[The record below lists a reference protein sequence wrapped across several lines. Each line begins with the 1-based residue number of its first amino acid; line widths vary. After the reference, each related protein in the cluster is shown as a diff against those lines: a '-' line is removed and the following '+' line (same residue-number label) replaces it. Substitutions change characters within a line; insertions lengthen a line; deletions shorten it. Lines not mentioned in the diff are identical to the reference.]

1 MKLRQL
7 LTLVLATASLA
18 RGDNEIG
25 YIERFAL
32 APDREKVLTELVPGT
47 EDYYFFHALH
57 YQNTRQAP
65 KLATI
70 LDSWKK
76 RYPASQQ
83 RKVIEN
89 REALLAYDADPKR
102 TLEFLTRFFN
112 LQFNHVQDRR
122 DQKPDL
128 PSELD
133 QARIARDAF
142 RKIALVDDN
151 LSKCNE
157 EELAQLVIDKVPLRP
172 AQRRALLARIARP
185 NVPGLIELIAEDL
198 NTPENRSFG
207 ESPIHQQLLPEQ
219 LDQLAKLVPRITGEN
234 AYVYTRIRKLAPG
247 ADEDATFDA
256 VAREAWLDRLWL
268 YVKALTPAFNS
279 LKASVLYRRLDHDR
293 RLGVYNAERF
303 VEYLKLPRQTPYAS
317 PKWIER
323 LRGADTTWTDLNASY
338 GEAGLSFPPI
348 QNDEPLV
355 RDYFLHLFVADQTKT
370 WEAYAEWV
378 RDTWLKPVYAEA
390 MIVNGVG
397 DSEKW
402 ASMLSPAAYQQLKDR
417 VDLDFALEN
426 PQFHAPAEEVS
437 IDVFVKNSPKLIV
450 KVYELNALNYFL
462 TNKKQLNTDLPLD
475 GLVANTETTHAYDDS
490 PFRRIR
496 RTYKFPELKGRR
508 GAWVVEFIGGGR
520 SSRALIRKGQWQLIQ
535 QTSPAGDLLTVV
547 DEAYAPVKDAAIWLD
562 GRKFT
567 ADPKSGA
574 ISIPFTEQPGRKP
587 VVIADATGTFATLT
601 EFEHHAEQYQLDAQF
616 HIEQEQLLAGRAA
629 TLAIRSALRMHESE
643 ASLSL
648 LKDTKLT
655 IAITSLDGI
664 RTTREI
670 KDLKLDAAKVFTH
683 KFLVPG
689 RLESLEAVLSATVDV
704 LSKGGEKQ
712 NLQAQ
717 GSWYANQVDKTE
729 ATSLGHLARAESGYF
744 LELLGKNGEP
754 LIDRQVVITFHH
766 KRFNHEIPLP
776 LRTDARGRIALG
788 ELNQI
793 DKIGANL
800 PDGRAQY
807 WWLGDFVRSHNS
819 EIHAV
824 ANSPF
829 EIPLNRWLEPGRFTL
844 LEVRNS
850 TFTSDATNRIV
861 LMPMGPYIKDKDGK
875 TVPGVRLPFIPV
887 TGLPPGDYKLLL
899 PDEDRTIDIKVTKG
913 SAVRDWAMN
922 PARSFQLTP
931 PKPLYLARVEADANA
946 LVITLGNTNPFTRV
960 HIAATRYI
968 SNDTSL
974 QRLLG
979 FGRPGKASEIP
990 ARMPNLFAGGRDIGD
1005 EYRYILERRYAQKFP
1020 GNMLSR
1026 PGLLLNP
1033 WEKRSTD
1040 QSAIE
1045 QQVMQRAGATAG
1057 ARQRMAQPPAPAA
1070 VTSPM
1075 GGTKDAERI
1084 YPNLDFLAR
1093 TGPVLYNSVPD
1104 KDGVVRIDRK
1114 VLGDRQLVQIYAE
1127 DLEEGVWKQI
1137 ALPDLDAEL
1146 KDQRLTRN
1154 LDPAKPFAEKK
1165 QIDVLQKGQVLTL
1178 PDILSSEIETY
1189 DTIGSVF
1196 SLLQTLSGDETLPK
1210 FAWILEWPKMNDA
1223 DKRAKYSE
1231 FACHELHVF
1240 LARKDPDF
1248 FAKVVQPYL
1257 RNKKDKTFIDEY
1269 LLGTDLRRYL
1279 EPWRF
1284 AQLNAAERAFLITRL
1299 QADSA
1304 DIARHLRELWELIPP
1319 NPDEADRL
1327 FETALRGRSM
1337 DSTAGVSLEFAGA
1350 KSETAL
1356 RAAPADAAGAPA
1368 AAAPAPPAPKA
1379 RGAMAGRMLSPAAK
1393 ESEEALGRA
1402 EKLNEQLGVKADAA
1416 AAELKRKSLKEADKP
1431 ALGDVDR
1438 SYYAFMDADGIAAA
1452 RGLAMQQAYYRR
1464 LGPTKEWAENN
1475 YYHLPIQQQDADLI
1489 QVNAFW
1495 RDLAAYLAGGSIGP
1509 FVSPHI
1515 AEAHHTFPEVMLA
1528 LAVTDLPFEAPKHE
1542 TKVDGGAF
1550 TLNAG
1555 GIILAVHKEIK
1566 PAAPAPKQ
1574 TELLVSE
1581 NFYRFGDRYRNE
1593 GNEKFD
1599 KYVTDEFLSGAVY
1612 GANVVVTNPTSSP
1625 QKLELLL
1632 QIPRGAISTNG
1643 SKPTDSRR
1651 VRLEPFTTQSFEYF
1665 FYFPSPNAANE
1676 DRFPH
1681 YPVNVARNEEV
1692 VGAAKP
1698 FDFRVVKQLSQVD
1711 KASWDYISQYG
1722 SEADVFAFLDQN
1734 NIERLDVTRVAWRCR
1749 QNVVFFRKFVALLEK
1764 RHHFDPTIYSYAVM
1778 HHEPASLGE
1787 WLRHRDELLLL
1798 CGPWLETKL
1807 VKLDPIDRKRF
1818 EQLEYSPLVNQRAH
1832 RLGAQH
1838 RIANNVM
1845 LEQYRGLLDILAYKP
1860 SLDVMDTMAVTGF
1873 LFLQDRVEEGL
1884 ARLQTVNAEALP
1896 TRIQYDYFRCYA
1908 ALYTEKIAEARGIA
1922 NQYVN
1927 FPVDRWRNLFA
1938 DVLSQIAEVEGQD
1951 AVASKDKDKPDRERD
1966 TAELA
1971 AAQPTFDFKVENRT
1985 IHINWRNLSDA
1996 TFNYYLIDPEFSFS
2010 GNPFVSEDAA
2020 RFSIIKPT
2028 KTASVALPKEKDAL
2042 DVPLPAEFARANVV
2056 VELVAAGQRKAQAYH
2071 ANTIKL
2077 TVAENYGRIEVRDQG
2092 NSRAV
2097 SKAYVKVYARLKNG
2111 TVRFLKDGYTDL
2123 RGKFDY
2129 ASLNSKE
2136 APEPP
2141 RPLPAEPGPGSLD
2154 TQMLKPGELDQVDR
2168 LALLILS
2175 DQNGALVKEVNP
2187 PAGGASFPQPA
2198 IPGL

>member
-1 MKLRQL
+1 MKLRL
-7 LTLVLATASLA
+7 LLPLVLAAASLA
-18 RGDNEIG
+18 RGDNEVG
-25 YIERFAL
+25 FIERFAL

-65 KLATI
+65 KLASV
-70 LDSWKK
+70 LDGWKK
-76 RYPASQQ
+76 RYPGSEQ
-83 RKVIEN
+83 RKIIEN
-89 REALLAYDADPKR
+89 REALLVYDADPQR
-102 TLEFLTRFFN
+102 TLEFLKRFFN

-128 PSELD
+128 PSELE
-133 QARIARDAF
+133 QARIGRDAF
-142 RKIALVDDN
+142 RKIALVDDD
-151 LSKCNE
+151 LSKCND
-157 EELAQLVIDKVPLRP
+157 EELAQLVIDKVALRP
-172 AQRRALLARIARP
+172 AQRRVLLARISRP
-185 NVPGLIELIAEDL
+185 NVPGLVELIAEDL
-198 NTPENRSFG
+198 KTPENRSFG
-207 ESPIHQQLLPEQ
+207 EFPVHLQLLPDQ
-219 LDQLAKLVPRITGEN
+219 LDQLAKLVPRIAAEN
-234 AYVYTRIRKLAPG
+234 TYVYTRVRKLAPG

-256 VAREAWLDRLWL
+256 PAREAWLDRLWA
-268 YVKALTPAFNS
+268 YVKPLPQAFNS
-279 LKASVLYRRLDHDR
+279 LKAAVLFRRLDHDR

-303 VEYLKLPRQTPYAS
+303 AEYLKLPRNTPYAT
-317 PKWIER
+317 PKWIAR
-323 LRGADTTWTDLNASY
+323 LQGTDTTWADLNASFSD
-338 GEAGLSFPPI
+338 AGLTFPPI

-370 WEAYAEWV
+370 WEAYVEWV
-378 RDTWLKPVYAEA
+378 RDTWLKPVFAEA
-390 MIVNGVG
+390 MIVNGIG

-402 ASMLSPAAYQQLKDR
+402 ASLLSPAAYQKLKER

-426 PQFHAPAEEVS
+426 PQFHAPADEVS

-462 TNKKQLNTDLPLD
+462 TQKRQLNTDLPLD
-475 GLVANTETTHAYDDS
+475 GLVANAETTHAYDDS
-490 PFRRIR
+490 PFRRVR

-520 SSRALIRKGQWQLIQ
+520 SSRALIRKGQWQIIQ
-535 QTSPAGDLLTVV
+535 QTGPAGDLLTIV
-547 DEAYAPVKDAAIWLD
+547 DEAYAPVKDAAVWLD

-567 ADPKSGA
+567 VDPKSGA
-574 ISIPFTEQPGRKP
+574 ITVPFTEQPGQKP
-587 VVIADATGTFATLT
+587 IVATDATGTFATLT

-616 HIEQEQLLAGRAA
+616 HIEREQLLAGREA
-629 TLAIRSALRMHESE
+629 TLAIRTALRLHESE
-643 ASLSL
+643 ISLSL

-655 IAITSLDGI
+655 ITTVSLDGI

-670 KDLKLDAAKVFTH
+670 KDLKLDAARLFTH
-683 KFLVPG
+683 KIPIPG
-689 RLESLEAVLSATVDV
+689 RLASIEAVLSARVDV

-712 NLQAQ
+712 DLSAQA
-717 GSWYANQVDKTE
+717 SWSTNGIDRTE
-729 ATSLGHLARAESGYF
+729 ATSMAHLARTESGYF

-754 LIDRQVVITFHH
+754 LVDRQVVFSFHH
-766 KRFNHEIPLP
+766 KRFNNEITQA
-776 LRTDARGRIALG
+776 LRTDAKGRVALG
-788 ELNQI
+788 ALEQI
-793 DKIGANL
+793 DSFSANTGAG
-800 PDGRAQY
+800 PERR
-807 WWLGDFVRSHNS
+807 WWLSDFARSHDS
-819 EIHAV
+819 PIHMV
-824 ANSPF
+824 ANTAF

-844 LEVRNS
+844 LEVRNG
-850 TFTSDATNRIV
+850 TFTGDATNRIV
-861 LMPMGPYIKDKDGK
+861 LLPMGPYIEGKDGK
-875 TVPGVRLPFIPV
+875 PVPGVKLPFIPI
-887 TGLPPGDYKLLL
+887 TGLPPGDYKLFL

-913 SAVRDWAMN
+913 TTARDWSMS
-922 PARSFQLTP
+922 PIRSLQLTP
-931 PKPLYLARVEADANA
+931 PKPLEIARVATEPNA
-946 LVITLGNTNPFTRV
+946 LVISLANSNPFTRV

-974 QRLLG
+974 QQLLA
-979 FGRPGKASEIP
+979 FERAGRASEIP

-1020 GNMLSR
+1020 GNMLAR
-1026 PGLLLNP
+1026 PGLILNP
-1033 WEKRSTD
+1033 WEKRTTD
-1040 QSAIE
+1040 QAAIE
-1045 QQVMQRAGATAG
+1045 QQAMQKARAQAG
-1057 ARQRMAQPPAPAA
+1057 ARPKSAAPAPAPA
-1070 VTSPM
+1070 IPNPTAADEKRLPSV
-1075 GGTKDAERI
+1075 
-1084 YPNLDFLAR
+1084 PNLDFLAR
-1093 TGPVLYNSVPD
+1093 TGAVLYNSVPD

-1114 VLGDRQLVQIYAE
+1114 ILGDRQLVQIYAE
-1127 DLEEGVWKQI
+1127 DLQDGVWKQV

-1165 QIDVLQKGQVLTL
+1165 QIDVLQKGQALTL

-1196 SLLQTLSGDETLPK
+1196 SLLQTLSANETLAK
-1210 FAWILEWPKMNDA
+1210 FGWILEWPKLNDA

-1240 LARKDPDF
+1240 LSRKDPEF
-1248 FAKVVQPYL
+1248 FAKVVEPYL

-1284 AQLNAAERAFLITRL
+1284 AQLNAAERAFLIARL
-1299 QADSA
+1299 QAEGA
-1304 DIARHLRELWELIPP
+1304 DISRHLRELWELLPP
-1319 NPDEADRL
+1319 NPDEIDRL

-1337 DSTAGVSLEFAGA
+1337 DSSGGVAAVFTGA
-1350 KSETAL
+1350 KAEL
-1356 RAAPADAAGAPA
+1356 A
-1368 AAAPAPPAPKA
+1368 AAAPSEAPPTLAPAAK
-1379 RGAMAGRMLSPAAK
+1379 RGAMAGRMLAAQP
-1393 ESEEALGRA
+1393 EADVALRRA
-1402 EKLNEQLGVKADAA
+1402 EKLNEEL
-1416 AAELKRKSLKEADKP
+1416 ELKAGVAVDELKEKLARAGDKA
-1431 ALGDVDR
+1431 ALGDTMGR
-1438 SYYAFMDADGIAAA
+1438 YYEFMDAEGIAAERA
-1452 RGLAMQQAYYRR
+1452 KAVLQAYYRR

-1475 YYHLPIQQQDADLI
+1475 YYQLPIQQQNADLI

-1495 RDLAAYLAGGSIGP
+1495 QDLAAYLAGGGKGP

-1515 AEAHHTFPEVMLA
+1515 VEAHHSFPEMMLA

-1542 TKVDGGAF
+1542 TKVDGGSF
-1550 TLNAG
+1550 TLTAG

-1566 PAAPAPKQ
+1566 PAAPVPQQ
-1574 TELLVSE
+1574 TELLVSQ

-1599 KYVTDEFLSGAVY
+1599 KYVTDEFLTGAVY
-1612 GANVVVTNPTSSP
+1612 GANVVVTNPSSAP

-1643 SKPTDSRR
+1643 AKPTDSRR

-1665 FYFPSPNAANE
+1665 FYFPSPNAAQE
-1676 DRFPH
+1676 RFPH
-1681 YPVNVARNEEV
+1681 YPVNVARNEQV
-1692 VGAAKP
+1692 VGSAKP
-1698 FDFRVVKQLSQVD
+1698 FAFRVVKQLSQVD

-1722 SEADVFAFLDQN
+1722 TDAEVFTFLDQN

-1749 QNVVFFRKFVALLEK
+1749 QSVDFFRKFVALLEK

-1778 HHEPASLGE
+1778 HHEPATLGE

-1798 CGPWLETKL
+1798 CGPWLDSKL
-1807 VKLDPIDRKRF
+1807 VKLDPIERKRF

-1845 LEQYRGLLDILAYKP
+1845 LGQYRSLLEILAYKP
-1860 SLDVMDTMAVTGF
+1860 SLDAMDTMTVTGF
-1873 LFLQDRVEEGL
+1873 LFLQDRVEEAL
-1884 ARLQTVNAEALP
+1884 ARLQSVNAEALP
-1896 TRIQYDYFRCYA
+1896 TRLQYDYFRCYA
-1908 ALYTEKIAEARGIA
+1908 AFYTEKAAEARGIA
-1922 NQYVN
+1922 NQYAN
-1927 FPVDRWRNLFA
+1927 FPVARWRNLFA
-1938 DVLSQIAEVEGQD
+1938 DVLSQLAEIEGQD
-1951 AVASKDKDKPDRERD
+1951 AVVKKDTEQPDRERE
-1966 TAELA
+1966 TADLA
-1971 AAQPTFDFKVENRT
+1971 TAQPSFDFKVENRT
-1985 IHINWRNLSDA
+1985 IHINWRNLIDA
-1996 TFNYYLIDPEFSFS
+1996 TLNYYLIDPEFSFS
-2010 GNPFVSEDAA
+2010 SNPFVSEDAA

-2028 KTASVALPKEKDAL
+2028 KTASVVLPKEMDVL
-2042 DVPLPAEFARANVV
+2042 DVPLPEEFARANVV

-2092 NSRAV
+2092 NGHAV
-2097 SKAYVKVYARLKNG
+2097 PKAYVKVYARLKNG
-2111 TVRFLKDGYTDL
+2111 TVRFFKDGYTDL

-2136 APEPP
+2136 TPEPP
-2141 RPLPAEPGPGSLD
+2141 RPLPAESSQGSLD

-2168 LALLILS
+2168 LAFLILS

-2187 PAGGASFPQPA
+2187 PRE
-2198 IPGL
+2198 